1 MGAWSA
7 MPPTPRTHLEV
18 ERTFSADA
26 ATELPSLLGGVVD
39 TVSEGAPVSL
49 SATYFDTADLRL
61 LGAGITLRRREG
73 GDDEGWHVKVAVGSS
88 RLELHRRLTRT
99 QVPPQAVRRLVR
111 GVVRDGTLV
120 PVARV
125 TNHRRRLHL
134 LAADGRVLA
143 ELARDE
149 VTARRLSDDSEHTW
163 HELEL
168 ELVDADA
175 DLIEQVTDVL
185 AEHGIVVS
193 PSQSKLRQALG
204 DQVTA
209 GPAPVTGDSTAGEVV
224 AAYLSEQ
231 SGELLRQDV
240 VLRAARHGAVHQ
252 TRIAARRLRS
262 AVATYRPLFDAEQA
276 RRLEDGLRWLGRELS
291 GLRDLQVIEMLLR
304 QALHDDES
312 PVASTATT
320 RVVGRLMDAKRRGA
334 ESQLRALLDS
344 DDYLH
349 MLDDVTGFVA
359 APALDERAGNPA
371 GRELRRQIRKAQ
383 RRVVRRWAAAGS
395 ATPEERNEALHA
407 ARKASKRLRYACEV
421 AEPVL
426 GKRARR
432 LRRRAKTLAS
442 VLGERQDAIVVQQTV
457 QGLLPDAA
465 VGKSA
470 AGVAF
475 ALGRLHA
482 RMDERIA
489 RLDASAAKA
498 ARRVE
503 TGKAASW
510 LS

>member
-1 MGAWSA
+1 MS
-7 MPPTPRTHLEV
+7 PTHTSHLEV

-99 QVPPQAVRRLVR
+99 QLPPAAVRRLVR
-111 GVVRDGTLV
+111 GVVRGGTLV
-120 PVARV
+120 PVAV
-125 TNHRRRLHL
+125 VSNRRRRVHL

-149 VTARRLSDDSEHTW
+149 VTARRLSDDAERTW

-168 ELVDADA
+168 ELVDGGA
-175 DLIEQVTDVL
+175 DLIEQVTGVL

-209 GPAPVTGDSTAGEVV
+209 GPAPVTDDSTAGEVV
-224 AAYLSEQ
+224 AAYLAEQ
-231 SGELLRQDV
+231 SAELLRQDV
-240 VLRAARHGAVHQ
+240 ILRAARHGAVHQ

-262 AVATYRPLFDAEQA
+262 AVATYRTLFDPDQA
-276 RRLEDGLRWLGRELS
+276 RRLEDSLRWLGRELS
-291 GLRDLQVIEMLLR
+291 GLRDLQVIESLL
-304 QALHDDES
+304 QEALRDDDS
-312 PVASTATT
+312 PVASTATSRVT
-320 RVVGRLMDAKRRGA
+320 RGLMDARRRDA
-334 ESQLRALLDS
+334 ESRLGALLDS
-344 DDYLH
+344 DDYLGV
-349 MLDDVTGFVA
+349 LDDIVGFA
-359 APALDERAGNPA
+359 AEPALGDPA
-371 GRELRRQIRKAQ
+371 ARPAPRELRRQIRKAH
-383 RRVVRRWAAAGS
+383 RRVARRWEAAGS
-395 ATPEERNEALHA
+395 ASPEERAKALHA

-426 GKRARR
+426 GTRARR

-442 VLGERQDAIVVQQTV
+442 VLGERQDALVVQQTV
-457 QGLLPDAA
+457 QRLLPEAA
-465 VGKSA
+465 ASRSA
-470 AGVAF
+470 TGIAF
-475 ALGRLHA
+475 ALGRVHA
-482 RMDERIA
+482 RMDERIR
-489 RLDASAAKA
+489 RLDVSVAKA
-498 ARRVE
+498 ARQLR
-503 TGKAASW
+503 TGKAVNW